1 MRYKAFS
8 ENYEKRTRV
17 VFLISLALSLAF
29 IALLLYFV
37 SWFVN
42 LTDPKLILMLWI
54 VPISL
59 IILINSFIMAISMSQ
74 NSINKFIG
82 KRRYVNIQRD
92 FIVLEDT
99 IKTAYYEHTFAWD
112 DIKRILISYSMPFD
126 RYRKRKQYVVTFII
140 NQQDYTKYKNN
151 AGKDRLEHVKSF
163 FYLRYNPEMIADIE
177 QFWHGKIER
186 YDQNI

>member
-1 MRYKAFS
+1 M
-8 ENYEKRTRV
+8 
-17 VFLISLALSLAF
+17 AF

-42 LTDPKLILMLWI
+42 LTDPKLVLMLWI

-82 KRRYVNIQRD
+82 KHRYVNIQRD

-99 IKTAYYEHTFAWD
+99 VKTAYYEHTFAWD

-140 NQQDYTKYKNN
+140 NQQKYTKYKNN

-177 QFWHGKIER
+177 QFWHGEIER

>member
-8 ENYEKRTRV
+8 EKYGKRTRA

-42 LTDPKLILMLWI
+42 LTDPKLILMLWML
-54 VPISL
+54 PISL
-59 IILINSFIMAISMSQ
+59 IILSNGIIMAVSMSQ

-82 KRRYVNIQRD
+82 SHRYVSINRD
-92 FIVLEDT
+92 SIVLEDT
-99 IKTAYYEHTFAWD
+99 VKTAYYEHTFAWD
-112 DIKRILISYSMPFD
+112 DIKRILISYSMPID
-126 RYRKRKQYVVTFII
+126 RYRKHKQYIVTFII
-140 NQQDYTKYKNN
+140 SQQNYTKYKNN
-151 AGKDRLEHVKSF
+151 AGKDRLAHVKSF
-163 FYLRYNPEMIADIE
+163 FYLRYDSEMIADIE